1 METRYTYEI
10 TGDFLSFVEA
20 LEAVLRAEDK
30 IEKAYIL
37 SYGEGGEVGEGE
49 YMFKQTGTEG
59 RLSEIKDELRDQIS
73 LSVEWVLRRKIRAEE
88 GETEETDSEKPEEEK

>member
-59 RLSEIKDELRDQIS
+59 RLSEMKKREKRDKSKEPKENWIKINQRINSFYQ
-73 LSVEWVLRRKIRAEE
+73 VV
-88 GETEETDSEKPEEEK
+88 